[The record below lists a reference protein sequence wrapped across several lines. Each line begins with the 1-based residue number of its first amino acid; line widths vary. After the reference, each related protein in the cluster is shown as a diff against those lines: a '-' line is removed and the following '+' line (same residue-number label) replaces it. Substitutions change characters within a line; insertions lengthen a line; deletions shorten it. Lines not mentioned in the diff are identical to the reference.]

1 MSDWA
6 IKMIA
11 CLTVLWV
18 YCLYRMIKA
27 PYNSPKER
35 LYMGLAIS
43 CAILM
48 IGCTY
53 L

>member
-11 CLTVLWV
+11 FLTVLWA
-18 YCLYRMIKA
+18 YCIYRMVKA
-27 PYNSPKER
+27 PHNSPKER

>member
-1 MSDWA
+1 MSEWA

-11 CLTVLWV
+11 CLTVLWA
-18 YCLYRMIKA
+18 YCIYRMVKA
-27 PYNSPKER
+27 PHNSPIKR
-35 LYMGLAIS
+35 LYIELSITCVALI
-43 CAILM
+43 

>member
-1 MSDWA
+1 MSEWA

-11 CLTVLWV
+11 CLTILWA
-18 YCLYRMIKA
+18 YCMFRMVKA

>member
-11 CLTVLWV
+11 FLTVLWA
-18 YCLYRMIKA
+18 YCIYRMVKA
-27 PYNSPKER
+27 PYNSTKER

-48 IGCTY
+48 IGSTY